1 MEAVITT
8 GTAVGAVIVA
18 VLYIAIFSWVKEP
31 YRQTIN
37 ALLIAGA
44 GATYWSGGLGFW
56 EFPLGPV
63 MIFLAFRGLRDY
75 RYLALG
81 WLLHTGYDWI
91 HHFWGHPI
99 IPMDPSS
106 SAGCGIAD
114 PLLAVWLYFGA
125 PSVWQWLRGRRV
137 ASAAEPH

>member
-1 MEAVITT
+1 METT
-8 GTAVGAVIVA
+8 FSPGAAMGAVVVA

-31 YRQTIN
+31 YRQKIN

-44 GATYWSGGLGFW
+44 GATYWSGGFGYW

-63 MIFLAFRGLRDY
+63 MIFLAYKGLQDY

-81 WLLHTGYDWI
+81 WMVHTAFDWM
-91 HHFWGHPI
+91 HHLWGHPI
-99 IPMDPSS
+99 IPMEPSS

-114 PLLAVWLYFGA
+114 PIMALWLYAGA
-125 PSVWQWLRGRRV
+125 PSIWRLFSGI
-137 ASAAEPH
+137 ASRPASPG